1 MFNIGTGVAKDFS
14 PGEQRRLEFTWEAF
28 NATNSVRY
36 DTPENCCMLCVGT
49 FGALSRLQI
58 SYEACSARK
67 PKVPL
72 STHVS
77 ICSTAKFRYH
87 CMAR

>member
-36 DTPENCCMLCVGT
+36 DTPRELLHVVCWHVR
-49 FGALSRLQI
+49 GAVETPNKLRSLLGQ
-58 SYEACSARK
+58 E
-67 PKVPL
+67 
-72 STHVS
+72 T
-77 ICSTAKFRYH
+77 
-87 CMAR
+87 